1 MSKVILAGYNVDAE
15 VLADIVKSAEGDWD
29 LTPETLSAA
38 YARISRD
45 ARPVNEL
52 RQIARADV
60 AKTRRQNERI
70 VFGLGHHS
78 VAEHAVFNFDLIN
91 ISRLAIEYLE
101 SHRLASY
108 TEKSQR
114 YIRLD
119 SDFLIPEEWQQAGL
133 KDELKDFI
141 LYCFERYEVVL
152 EKLKSNG
159 IDEKLAGEDARY
171 MLPLAAFGQLG
182 MTLNAR
188 SLEYMILRLAASP
201 LKESR
206 EIASK
211 LLEAARPIAPSLLRY
226 MDPTPY
232 HTERF
237 EDTHNTLNQLM
248 SHHPAPDPVP
258 VPAPAPYEVA
268 LLDFTTDGD
277 SRILAALAQHFIGG
291 SFSKVQD
298 WIDTIGDEGRLQL
311 FNAITGKMSIHDAV
325 PREFEHGIMTF
336 EVIMSAAA
344 FAQFKRHRM
353 TSITWN
359 PYDPDLGLT
368 VPKAITDAGLQDE
381 LLLINNKATKLANKM
396 GMKHPATPYVWTNAH
411 RRRVLIT
418 LNLREMY
425 HMSRLREDESAQWD
439 IRQLVGQMSE
449 LARQVFPICA
459 GFLGG
464 KDQFP
469 K

>member
-1 MSKVILAGYNVDAE
+1 
-15 VLADIVKSAEGDWD
+15 
-29 LTPETLSAA
+29 
-38 YARISRD
+38 
-45 ARPVNEL
+45 
-52 RQIARADV
+52 
-60 AKTRRQNERI
+60 
-70 VFGLGHHS
+70 
-78 VAEHAVFNFDLIN
+78 
-91 ISRLAIEYLE
+91 
-101 SHRLASY
+101 
-108 TEKSQR
+108 
-114 YIRLD
+114 
-119 SDFLIPEEWQQAGL
+119 
-133 KDELKDFI
+133 
-141 LYCFERYEVVL
+141 
-152 EKLKSNG
+152 
-159 IDEKLAGEDARY
+159 
-171 MLPLAAFGQLG
+171 
-182 MTLNAR
+182 
-188 SLEYMILRLAASP
+188 
-201 LKESR
+201 
-206 EIASK
+206 
-211 LLEAARPIAPSLLRY
+211 
-226 MDPTPY
+226 
-232 HTERF
+232 
-237 EDTHNTLNQLM
+237 
-248 SHHPAPDPVP
+248 
-258 VPAPAPYEVA
+258 
-268 LLDFTTDGD
+268 
-277 SRILAALAQHFIGG
+277 
-291 SFSKVQD
+291 
-298 WIDTIGDEGRLQL
+298 
-311 FNAITGKMSIHDAV
+311 
-325 PREFEHGIMTF
+325 MTF